1 MAVAAM
7 IDPVSASRLT
17 TGLSLRLLCGALGS
31 AVGVLSLIPIS
42 SGTGGLISGVSRL
55 AAEFG
60 YCLIIPSMI
69 ALLPRWRG
77 SSAGRLTGVLNVFA
91 IMLLAT
97 PPARAWETSQSLPE
111 MFVTALGPETR
122 TRHRYAD
129 ERREV
134 PFMVTG
140 LVRPTPSRPVRHER
154 RVISGAG
161 GADVTL
167 DIYRPAYVHEPI
179 PAVIIMHGETSGGVE
194 RELVALNG
202 YLAARDYL
210 VIAMSNPLRTGRTF
224 KAARED
230 LLITIDYVKAHA
242 SELKLDATRLA
253 LMGRSVAGH
262 LPLLVAYTAH
272 DPSIR
277 GVIAFYAPSDFA
289 SWYAHAQPGGDV
301 DTREIIGNYLGSPN
315 EPALDVLDSAS
326 PIRSIRH
333 GAPPT
338 LLVHGL
344 RDHLVPV
351 DQSERLAARLEQADV
366 RHVLVRLPWAS
377 HVCDLNFVGPCG
389 QITTYAVERF
399 LDGVMSPSATRADG
413 RDPTDRE
420 INLQTG

>member
-1 MAVAAM
+1 M
-7 IDPVSASRLT
+7 
-17 TGLSLRLLCGALGS
+17 
-31 AVGVLSLIPIS
+31 IPIS
-42 SGTGGLISGVSRL
+42 AGTGGLVSGVSRI

-111 MFVTALGPETR
+111 RFLTALGPETR

-129 ERREV
+129 ARRDA

-140 LVRPTPSRPVRHER
+140 LVQPTPSQPVRHER
-154 RVISGAG
+154 RVIDGAG

-167 DIYRPAYVHEPI
+167 DLYRPAYLHKPI
-179 PAVIIMHGETSGGVE
+179 PAVIIVHGETSGGVE

-210 VIAMSNPLRTGRTF
+210 VIAMSNPLRTGRSF
-224 KAARED
+224 KTARED

-289 SWYAHAQPGGDV
+289 SWYAWGRHRYARDNRRLPRQPARALARRPRFRVPHQKHPTWGATHPLGARPSRPSGTGRSERAPRGQARAGGCAPCA
-301 DTREIIGNYLGSPN
+301 G
-315 EPALDVLDSAS
+315 AS
-326 PIRSIRH
+326 PV
-333 GAPPT
+333 GKP
-338 LLVHGL
+338 
-344 RDHLVPV
+344 
-351 DQSERLAARLEQADV
+351 RL
-366 RHVLVRLPWAS
+366 
-377 HVCDLNFVGPCG
+377 
-389 QITTYAVERF
+389 
-399 LDGVMSPSATRADG
+399 
-413 RDPTDRE
+413 
-420 INLQTG
+420 

>member
-1 MAVAAM
+1 M
-7 IDPVSASRLT
+7 
-17 TGLSLRLLCGALGS
+17 
-31 AVGVLSLIPIS
+31 IPIS
-42 SGTGGLISGVSRL
+42 AGTGALISAVSRM

-69 ALLPRWRG
+69 ALLPRLRG
-77 SSAGRLTGVLNVFA
+77 SSAGRLARVLNVVA

-111 MFVTALGPETR
+111 RFVTALGPETR

-129 ERREV
+129 EQRKA
-134 PFMVTG
+134 PFVVTG

-154 RVISGAG
+154 RVIDGAG
-161 GADVTL
+161 GADVTI

-179 PAVIIMHGETSGGVE
+179 PAVIIVHGETWPGGVD

-224 KAARED
+224 EAARED

-242 SELKLDATRLA
+242 SDLKLDATRLA

-289 SWYAHAQPGGDV
+289 SWYARAQPGGDI
-301 DTREIIGNYLGSPN
+301 DTRAIIGDYLGVPH
-315 EPALDVLDSAS
+315 EPSLDVLDSAS

-344 RDHLVPV
+344 RDHLVPA
-351 DQSERLAARLEQADV
+351 DQSERLAARLEQANV

-399 LDGVMSPSATRADG
+399 LDGVMSPPAARADG

-420 INLQTG
+420 STFQTG

>member
-1 MAVAAM
+1 MF
-7 IDPVSASRLT
+7 DPVSASRLT

-31 AVGVLSLIPIS
+31 AVGVLTLIPLS

-91 IMLLAT
+91 IMLLVT

-129 ERREV
+129 ERREA

-140 LVRPTPSRPVRHER
+140 LVRPTPSQPVRHER
-154 RVISGAG
+154 RVIDGAG
-161 GADVTL
+161 DVNVTL
-167 DIYRPAYVHEPI
+167 DLYRPAYVHEPI
-179 PAVIIMHGETSGGVE
+179 PAVIIVHGETSGGVE

-210 VIAMSNPLRTGRTF
+210 VIAMSNPLRTGRSF

-242 SELKLDATRLA
+242 SGLKLDATRLA
-253 LMGRSVAGH
+253 
-262 LPLLVAYTAH
+262 
-272 DPSIR
+272 
-277 GVIAFYAPSDFA
+277 
-289 SWYAHAQPGGDV
+289 GGDV
-301 DTREIIGNYLGSPN
+301 DTRAIIGDYLGSPN

-351 DQSERLAARLEQADV
+351 DQSERLAARLEQADI

-413 RDPTDRE
+413 RDPTDRQ

>member
-1 MAVAAM
+1 
-7 IDPVSASRLT
+7 
-17 TGLSLRLLCGALGS
+17 
-31 AVGVLSLIPIS
+31 
-42 SGTGGLISGVSRL
+42 
-55 AAEFG
+55 
-60 YCLIIPSMI
+60 
-69 ALLPRWRG
+69 
-77 SSAGRLTGVLNVFA
+77 
-91 IMLLAT
+91 
-97 PPARAWETSQSLPE
+97 
-111 MFVTALGPETR
+111 
-122 TRHRYAD
+122 
-129 ERREV
+129 
-134 PFMVTG
+134 
-140 LVRPTPSRPVRHER
+140 
-154 RVISGAG
+154 
-161 GADVTL
+161 
-167 DIYRPAYVHEPI
+167 
-179 PAVIIMHGETSGGVE
+179 
-194 RELVALNG
+194 
-202 YLAARDYL
+202 
-210 VIAMSNPLRTGRTF
+210 MSNPLRTGRTF

-289 SWYAHAQPGGDV
+289 SWYARAQPGGDV
-301 DTREIIGNYLGSPN
+301 DTRAIIGDYLGIQN
-315 EPALDVLDSAS
+315 EPSLDVLDSAS

-399 LDGVMSPSATRADG
+399 LDGVMSPSATRADR

-420 INLQTG
+420 INFQTG

>member
-69 ALLPRWRG
+69 ALLPRWRR

-134 PFMVTG
+134 PFMVAG
-140 LVRPTPSRPVRHER
+140 LVRPTPSQPVRHER
-154 RVISGAG
+154 RVIDGAG
-161 GADVTL
+161 GANVTL
-167 DIYRPAYVHEPI
+167 DLYRPAYVHEPI

-230 LLITIDYVKAHA
+230 LLITIAYVKAHA
-242 SELKLDATRLA
+242 SELKVDATRLA

-289 SWYAHAQPGGDV
+289 SWYARAQPGGDV
-301 DTREIIGNYLGSPN
+301 DTRAIIGNYLGSPN
-315 EPALDVLDSAS
+315 EPALDALDSAS